1 MVSKVKPAPR
11 YTANN
16 KKDGLCD
23 AVLPFQIEPH
33 YLRGRYITLGTA
45 ATSILE
51 KHKYP
56 DPVAHLLSEMLVLA
70 PCLSSALKYEGV
82 FTLQV
87 SGKGPIKTL
96 MADVTSKGEL
106 RGYAS
111 FDAEQLTSLN
121 LQPGDQPPLQ
131 KLTGGGYIAF
141 TVDQGDK
148 GERYQGIVE
157 LSSSSLVDCT
167 HAYFQNSE
175 QLETVISLA
184 VEQSSDTNWK
194 GAAIMLQRVGFS
206 GGKGVPKG
214 ITEDEYDEGWRN
226 AAVMLGSCKHA
237 ELLNNLETPEKL
249 LFQLFH
255 ETGVRVYPTKPIVA
269 QCRCSVEKVER
280 LLHSLDIQERDDMKV
295 DGVITVTCEF
305 CKTERTYDDEALV
318 RIDESKKL
326 RRPV

>member
-1 MVSKVKPAPR
+1 MKSSSLHKGDNR
-11 YTANN
+11 R
-16 KKDGLCD
+16 KDGLYNNI
-23 AVLPFQIEPH
+23 LPFQVEPH
-33 YLRGRYITLGTA
+33 YLSGRFVTLETA

-51 KHKYP
+51 KHQYP
-56 DPVAHLLSEMLVLA
+56 RPIAHLLTEMLVLA

-96 MADVTSKGEL
+96 MADVTSNGEL
-106 RGYAS
+106 RGYAN
-111 FDAEQLTSLN
+111 FDSKHLLALSLN
-121 LQPGDQPPLQ
+121 PGNRPLLQ

-175 QLETVISLA
+175 QLETVISLT
-184 VEQSSDTNWK
+184 VEQASNANWR
-194 GAAIMLQRVGFS
+194 GGAIMLQKVGFS
-206 GGKGVPKG
+206 GGKGVPKE
-214 ITEDEYDEGWRN
+214 ITEDEYDESWRN
-226 AAVMLGSCKHA
+226 AAVMLGSCKHS
-237 ELLNNLETPEKL
+237 ELLNNLTTPEKL

-280 LLHSLDIQERDDMKV
+280 LLHSLDNRERDDMKV

-305 CKTERTYDDEALV
+305 CKTDRIYDDEALA
-318 RIDESKKL
+318 RIGVSKKL
-326 RRPV
+326 HRDV

>member
-1 MVSKVKPAPR
+1 MKPAAR
-11 YTANN
+11 CKAN
-16 KKDGLCD
+16 KKRDRLCD
-23 AVLPFQIEPH
+23 AILPFQIEPH

-56 DPVAHLLSEMLVLA
+56 DPVAHLLGEMLVLA

-87 SGKGPIKTL
+87 SGTGPIKTL

-111 FDAEQLTSLN
+111 FNAEQLRSLN
-121 LQPGDQPPLQ
+121 LQPGDQPPLL
-131 KLTGGGYIAF
+131 KLTGSGYIAF

-184 VEQSSDTNWK
+184 VEQSSDVNWK
-194 GAAIMLQRVGFS
+194 GGAIMLQRVGFS

-226 AAVMLGSCKHA
+226 AAIMLGSCKHA

-249 LFQLFH
+249 LLQLFH
-255 ETGVRVYPTKPIVA
+255 ETGVRVYPKKPIVA

-305 CKTERTYDDEALV
+305 CKTKRVYDDEALAK
-318 RIDESKKL
+318 IEESKKQ

>member
-1 MVSKVKPAPR
+1 MVSEVKPAPR
-11 YTANN
+11 CTANK

-51 KHKYP
+51 KHDYP
-56 DPVAHLLSEMLVLA
+56 DPVAHLLGEMLVLA

-87 SGKGPIKTL
+87 SGEGPIKTL

-111 FDAEQLTSLN
+111 FNAEQLRSLN

-141 TVDQGDK
+141 TVDQGEK

-184 VEQSSDTNWK
+184 VEQSSDANWK
-194 GAAIMLQRVGFS
+194 GGAIMLQRVGFS

-237 ELLNNLETPEKL
+237 ELLSNLETPEKL

-280 LLHSLDIQERDDMKV
+280 LLRSLDIHERDDMKV

-305 CKTERTYDDEALV
+305 CKTERVYDNEALAK
-318 RIDESKKL
+318 IDESKKQ

>member
-1 MVSKVKPAPR
+1 MKPTTV
-11 YTANN
+11 YKENK
-16 KKDGLCD
+16 KKDGSYN
-23 AVLPFQIEPH
+23 AILPFQIEPH
-33 YLRGRYITLGTA
+33 YLRGRYITLSTA

-51 KHKYP
+51 KHQYP
-56 DPVAHLLSEMLVLA
+56 YPVAHLLSEMLVLA

-87 SGKGPIKTL
+87 SGNGPIKTL
-96 MADVTSKGEL
+96 MADVTSNGEL

-111 FDAEQLTSLN
+111 FDAEQLLSLD

-141 TVDQGDK
+141 TVDQGDT

-184 VEQSSDTNWK
+184 VEQSSGANWK
-194 GAAIMLQRVGFS
+194 GGAIMLQRVGFS

-226 AAVMLGSCKHA
+226 AAVMLGSCKHR
-237 ELLNNLETPEKL
+237 ELLNNIATPEKL

-269 QCRCSVEKVER
+269 ECRCSVEKVER
-280 LLHSLDIQERDDMKV
+280 LLRSLDIHERNDMKV

-305 CKTERTYDDEALV
+305 CKTERIYDDKALAK
-318 RIDESKKL
+318 IDESKKL

>member
-1 MVSKVKPAPR
+1 MVSKVKHAPR
-11 YTANN
+11 YTAN
-16 KKDGLCD
+16 KKRDGLCD
-23 AVLPFQIEPH
+23 AILPFQIEPH

-51 KHKYP
+51 KHDYP
-56 DPVAHLLSEMLVLA
+56 DPVAHLLGEMLVLA

-87 SGKGPIKTL
+87 SGEGPIKTL

-111 FDAEQLTSLN
+111 FNAEQLRSLN
-121 LQPGDQPPLQ
+121 LQPGGQPPLQ

-141 TVDQGDK
+141 TVDQGEK

-184 VEQSSDTNWK
+184 VEQSSDANWK
-194 GAAIMLQRVGFS
+194 GGAIMLQRVGFS

-226 AAVMLGSCKHA
+226 AAVMLGSCKH
-237 ELLNNLETPEKL
+237 
-249 LFQLFH
+249 
-255 ETGVRVYPTKPIVA
+255 
-269 QCRCSVEKVER
+269 
-280 LLHSLDIQERDDMKV
+280 RD
-295 DGVITVTCEF
+295 
-305 CKTERTYDDEALV
+305 
-318 RIDESKKL
+318 
-326 RRPV
+326 

>member
-1 MVSKVKPAPR
+1 MVSEVKPAPR
-11 YTANN
+11 CKANK

-56 DPVAHLLSEMLVLA
+56 EPVAHLLCEMLVLA

-87 SGKGPIKTL
+87 SGEGPIKTL

-111 FDAEQLTSLN
+111 FNAEQLRSLN

-175 QLETVISLA
+175 QLETIISLA
-184 VEQSSDTNWK
+184 IEQSSDANWK
-194 GAAIMLQRVGFS
+194 GGAIMLQRVGFS

-249 LFQLFH
+249 LFRLFH

-295 DGVITVTCEF
+295 DGVIKVTCEF
-305 CKTERTYDDEALV
+305 CKTERIYDDEALV
-318 RIDESKKL
+318 RIDESKNL
-326 RRPV
+326 SRPA

>member
-1 MVSKVKPAPR
+1 MVSEVKPAPR
-11 YTANN
+11 CKANK

-33 YLRGRYITLGTA
+33 YLRGRYITLGTV

-111 FDAEQLTSLN
+111 FNAEQLRSLN

-184 VEQSSDTNWK
+184 VEQSSDANWK
-194 GAAIMLQRVGFS
+194 GGAIMLQRVGFS

-249 LFQLFH
+249 LFQLFN
-255 ETGVRVYPTKPIVA
+255 ETGVRVYPKKPIVA

-305 CKTERTYDDEALV
+305 CKTERIYDDEALV

-326 RRPV
+326 RRSR

>member
-1 MVSKVKPAPR
+1 MKPITV
-11 YTANN
+11 YKEN
-16 KKDGLCD
+16 KKEGGSCD
-23 AVLPFQIEPH
+23 AILPFQIERH
-33 YLRGRYITLGTA
+33 HLRGRYITLSTA
-45 ATSILE
+45 ATSMLE
-51 KHKYP
+51 KHQYP

-87 SGKGPIKTL
+87 SGNGPIKTL
-96 MADVTSKGEL
+96 MADVTSNGEL

-111 FDAEQLTSLN
+111 FDSEQLLSLN

-141 TVDQGDK
+141 TVDQGDT

-184 VEQSSDTNWK
+184 VEQSSGANWK
-194 GAAIMLQRVGFS
+194 GGAIMLQRVGFS

-226 AAVMLGSCKHA
+226 AAVMLGSCKHR
-237 ELLNNLETPEKL
+237 ELLNNIATPEKL

-269 QCRCSVEKVER
+269 ECRCSVEKVER
-280 LLHSLDIQERDDMKV
+280 LLHSLDIHERDDMKV

-305 CKTERTYDDEALV
+305 CKTERIYDDEALAK
-318 RIDESKKL
+318 IDESKKL
-326 RRPV
+326 LRPV